1 MKNTW
6 LRYFNKYFLQFFIF
20 TTFIQLSVAQECKFP
35 ESEIEPFFFDIKADL
50 PPDSVIVDT
59 AVDPPDAQLRLIN
72 VRSNNLPDVYAQLRL
87 VNVRSNNLP
96 EIDYTE
102 KFDIEQRARG
112 QFMVLSRSTLQLPRY
127 PSSFNETY
135 LYMTVLC
142 NNQAYPLIT
151 VRVRNFNS
159 FSPKFYNEPYEVVL
173 PGKSTVN
180 TLISTPLLALDSD
193 PEIKYPIT
201 YKIESGQYS
210 DEFALIA
217 SRTDFHPIKSLPKQF
232 RTNSNWRPEQLP
244 PIVKL
249 HVQQQPRDHEYRL
262 NISATDSGTP
272 PKKTFATLRVIIGT
286 IRSTEYLKFTQKE
299 YYANFS
305 KLMTV
310 DTEILP
316 NTVIL
321 ADITEQT
328 PKRKRSRV

>member
-6 LRYFNKYFLQFFIF
+6 LRYLNFLLPFFVI

-59 AVDPPDAQLRLIN
+59 AVDPPDAQLRL
-72 VRSNNLPDVYAQLRL
+72 

-112 QFMVLSRSTLQLPRY
+112 QFMVLSRGTLQLPRY

-173 PGKSTVN
+173 PGV
-180 TLISTPLLALDSD
+180 
-193 PEIKYPIT
+193 
-201 YKIESGQYS
+201 
-210 DEFALIA
+210 
-217 SRTDFHPIKSLPKQF
+217 
-232 RTNSNWRPEQLP
+232 
-244 PIVKL
+244 
-249 HVQQQPRDHEYRL
+249 
-262 NISATDSGTP
+262 
-272 PKKTFATLRVIIGT
+272 
-286 IRSTEYLKFTQKE
+286 
-299 YYANFS
+299 
-305 KLMTV
+305 
-310 DTEILP
+310 
-316 NTVIL
+316 
-321 ADITEQT
+321 
-328 PKRKRSRV
+328 